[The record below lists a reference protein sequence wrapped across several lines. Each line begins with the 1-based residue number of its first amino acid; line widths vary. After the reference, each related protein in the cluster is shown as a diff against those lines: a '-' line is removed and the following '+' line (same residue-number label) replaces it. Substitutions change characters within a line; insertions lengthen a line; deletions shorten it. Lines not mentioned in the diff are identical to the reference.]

1 MKKIPFTKMVGAGND
16 FIVMDA
22 PLKFNLKKLA
32 IAVCDRTNGIGADG
46 LLIFDKSKKADYK
59 MRIINADGS
68 EAEMCGNGARCM
80 AVYIAQNKKPTK
92 KLFTLETLAGKILCE
107 AKQEI
112 AQIRLSDPKDYKE
125 NISLTIHNKK
135 LNVSFINTGVP
146 HAVIYVDNLNKIN
159 IRELGRI
166 IRYHKAFAPKG
177 TNVNFVEQIND
188 KLIANR
194 TYERGVEDETKAC
207 GTGSVACA
215 IITYLK
221 LNPEMT
227 NKKNATMNV
236 KTKSG
241 EILKISFDLINE
253 KIKNVWLKG
262 SAKII
267 AKGDYNYV

>member
-16 FIVMDA
+16 FIVIES
-22 PLKFNLKKLA
+22 PLKQNLKTLA
-32 IAVCDRTNGIGADG
+32 IKACDRTNGIGADG
-46 LLIFDKSKKADYK
+46 LLVFDKSQKADYK

-80 AVYIAQNKKPTK
+80 AVYIVENKKPTK
-92 KLFTLETLAGKILCE
+92 KLFTLETLAGNILCE
-107 AKQEI
+107 AKEDI
-112 AQIRLSDPKDYKE
+112 AQIRLSEPKDYKS
-125 NISLTIHNKK
+125 NIALTIHNKK

-146 HAVIYVDNLNKIN
+146 HAVIYVDNLEKIN
-159 IRELGRI
+159 VRELGRI
-166 IRYHKAFAPKG
+166 IRYHKSFAPKG
-177 TNVNFVEQIND
+177 TNVNFVEQINN

-221 LNPEMT
+221 LNPNFQDKED
-227 NKKNATMNV
+227 AAISV
-236 KTKSG
+236 KTRSQ
-241 EILKISFDLINE
+241 EVLKISFDIIDK
-253 KIKNVWLKG
+253 KITNVWLKG

-267 AKGDYNYV
+267 AKGDYYV